1 MSTVEPAVVAM
12 REKAAVGPANGGGNG
27 RPIII
32 QATSGWNALNLFE
45 LWEHRDLIYFFL
57 WRDRKV
63 RYKQT
68 VLGVLWVVLQPLA
81 AMLIFTVFF
90 GKLAKVPSDG
100 IPYPLFAYTALVPWL
115 FFSSGLS
122 RGAVS
127 LVGNA
132 NMIKKVYFPRLIVPI
147 SAVASGLIDLL
158 LSFVML
164 LAMMG
169 YYRIAPTTNLLWLPL
184 FLLLAFVTC
193 LGITLWLAALA
204 VEYRDINHVV
214 PFLVQLWLF
223 ATPVVYPS
231 SLVPYRWRTLYAS
244 NPMVGVVEGFRWAL
258 LGRGAPPNRL
268 FLVSAVVA
276 TAVLVAGLFYF
287 RRKER
292 NFADVV

>member
-1 MSTVEPAVVAM
+1 MSAVEPAV
-12 REKAAVGPANGGGNG
+12 GPVSEELAETAGIGGNG
-27 RPIII
+27 RPVII

-45 LWEHRDLIYFFL
+45 VWEHRDLIYFFL

-81 AMLIFTVFF
+81 AMLIFTIFF

-147 SAVASGLIDLL
+147 SAVSSGLIDLL

-169 YYRIAPTTNLLWLPL
+169 YYRIAPTTNLLTLPL
-184 FLLLAFVTC
+184 FILLAFVAC
-193 LGITLWLAALA
+193 LGITLWLSALA

-231 SLVPYRWRTLYAS
+231 SLVPHRWRALYAA

-258 LGRGAPPNRL
+258 LARGAPPMKL
-268 FLVSAVVA
+268 FLVSGGVAV
-276 TAVLVAGLFYF
+276 TVLIAGLFYF